1 LTHHGQTVSD
11 PAIKAKILNNQ
22 FASAFTSETASKL
35 PAPPSYIVTQPMPPL
50 ELTEESV
57 MKQLALLDVNKS
69 AGPDGLHPHLLHE
82 CRTEIV
88 YPLSKLIRLSLDSS
102 KLPAE
107 WKVAYITP
115 IHKKGRKDSVENYRP
130 ISITSVVV
138 MLLERIVNKAVIDH
152 LDRNH
157 LLNSYQHGFQC
168 NRSVD
173 TNLLES
179 YDYITK
185 LLELG
190 TLLT

>member
-1 LTHHGQTVSD
+1 MTHHGQTVSD

-35 PAPPSYIVTQPMPPL
+35 PAPPSYIVTQPMTPL

-69 AGPDGLHPHLLHE
+69 AGPDGLHPCLLHE

-138 MLLERIVNKAVIDH
+138 KLLEHIVNKPVIEH

-157 LLNSYQHGFQC
+157 LLNSSQHGFQ
-168 NRSVD
+168 
-173 TNLLES
+173 
-179 YDYITK
+179 
-185 LLELG
+185 
-190 TLLT
+190 